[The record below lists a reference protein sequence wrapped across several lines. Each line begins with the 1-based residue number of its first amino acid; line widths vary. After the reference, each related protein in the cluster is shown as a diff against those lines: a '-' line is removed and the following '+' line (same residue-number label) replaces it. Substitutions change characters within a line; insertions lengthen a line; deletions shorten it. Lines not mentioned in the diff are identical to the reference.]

1 MELQNIEK
9 QYNWPKLDKL
19 NLTNAAPR
27 NFKVAVDIFTAQLG
41 SHVVRLGLQRVILS
55 TAGIILAKYTDLI

>member
-1 MELQNIEK
+1 MELHKIEK

-27 NFKVAVDIFTAQLG
+27 NSKVAVDFFTAQWG
-41 SHVVRLGLQRVILS
+41 SHVVSLAHKGLYYQLQ
-55 TAGIILAKYTDLI
+55 GY